1 MIFFNDRHSLFNSP
15 KYRFLNNTPFLSDNI
30 FYLTLG
36 GSRSYGTNLPD
47 SDYDLRG
54 GYLENP
60 RSLFALEQ
68 QKEEFVETETDTTLY
83 SLRKLAKLLASCNP
97 NVIEM
102 LGTRDEDVVYMNGIG
117 KALRDN
123 YRLFLSKRA
132 FYTFSGYATQQLR
145 RLQNALARDQYTQPE
160 KEKHILKSISVDI
173 LTSGEPFNAY
183 MLDPEQANKNESQF
197 NISLEVLPS
206 NSDDFETE
214 IFIDGTMKHLPLREY
229 TKLNSKLA
237 NTIKNYGLLT
247 QRNKKKDT
255 AHLNKHA
262 MHLIR
267 LYYMGIDILKNQE
280 IVTYREKEHDLLM
293 SIRHGEMPFEKI
305 FAMQEKLE
313 KEMDEARIFSTLPEH
328 VDSEKIDDLLMKFYS
343 KAFSINLRP
352 PEERIYYD
360 GLTTLKF
367 NFDLDAVDADGLTT
381 DELLAPMREYAQHSG
396 ISEPE
401 YGLFTLPTD
410 RDSFCI
416 MTKWLIRYVK
426 KHPKYPYYFK
436 SIISTLND
444 EVENCLPDLKEM

>member
-1 MIFFNDRHSLFNSP
+1 MTVFDNKHSVFNTP
-15 KYRFLNNTPFLSDNI
+15 EYAFLKDTPFLGDNI

-60 RSLFALEQ
+60 RSLFALEH

-102 LGTRDEDVVYMNGIG
+102 LGTRDEDVVYMNEIG
-117 KALRDN
+117 KTLRDN

-183 MLDPEQANKNESQF
+183 MLDPAQANKNESQF
-197 NISLEVLPS
+197 NVSLEVLPS
-206 NSDDFETE
+206 NNDEYETE
-214 IFIDGTMKHLPLREY
+214 IFVDGTMKHLPLREY

-247 QRNKKKDT
+247 QRNKKKDE

-293 SIRHGEMPFEKI
+293 SIRHGEMPFEKV
-305 FAMQEKLE
+305 FAMQERLE
-313 KEMDEARIFSTLPEH
+313 KEMDDARIASTLPEQ
-328 VDSEKIDDLLMKFYS
+328 VDSKKIDDLLMEIYA
-343 KAFSINLRP
+343 KA
-352 PEERIYYD
+352 
-360 GLTTLKF
+360 
-367 NFDLDAVDADGLTT
+367 
-381 DELLAPMREYAQHSG
+381 
-396 ISEPE
+396 
-401 YGLFTLPTD
+401 YGFGT
-410 RDSFCI
+410 R
-416 MTKWLIRYVK
+416 
-426 KHPKYPYYFK
+426 
-436 SIISTLND
+436 
-444 EVENCLPDLKEM
+444 